1 MNDDKISTAASPPL
15 ATPQSVYAKLRKDW
29 QTEADRHRLKAVWIS
44 RGRLAI
50 FAVGFVMAWLTW
62 GTSVLSPWWM
72 TVPVATF
79 VGLVIVHDGVLRRWR
94 KEASTALFYERG
106 VARLENRWAGAGDS
120 GERFLPDSHP
130 YALDLDLFGP
140 GSLFEL
146 LSTATTSWGA
156 KTLADWLLSPAS
168 PAEIRARQAAVEE
181 LRPRLDLREEIATL
195 EREEEAPPARV
206 DPDALSRWASE
217 LPVLVSDWRRYV
229 AVIIGVALVTLV
241 AAWLGS
247 LISRLPVLWVLL
259 VGATFAFWLRSRVR
273 RVITAVE
280 KPARDLAVLSKL
292 LVLLERE
299 SFSSP
304 RLISLQQA
312 LRTHEIP
319 ASQQVRSLRRLID
332 LLDGRRNQ
340 MFAPLAALMLW
351 STQLAF
357 AIESW
362 RARFGSSVDRWLVTT
377 GELEALV
384 SLASYSYEHP
394 ADPFPTVVDQ
404 GPRFEGEALGHPL
417 IPEEQVVRNDLRL
430 GSDLRLLIVS
440 GSNMSGKSTLLRT
453 VGTNSVLALAGA
465 TVRAR
470 TLSLSPLAVG
480 ASIRI
485 QDSLQGGISRFYA
498 EILHLRQIMEMTEN
512 ELPLLFLLDEIL
524 QGTNSHDRR
533 IGADGL
539 VRGLV
544 ERRAVGLITTHDL
557 ALAKIADS
565 LAPAAA
571 NVHFEDHLEDGKMTF
586 SYQMQP
592 GVVQKSNALALMRAV
607 GLKV

>member
-1 MNDDKISTAASPPL
+1 M
-15 ATPQSVYAKLRKDW
+15 AT
-29 QTEADRHRLKAVWIS
+29 
-44 RGRLAI
+44 
-50 FAVGFVMAWLTW
+50 FAVGFVLAWFTW
-62 GTSVLSPWWM
+62 GTPLLSAWWM
-72 TVPVATF
+72 VVPVSIF
-79 VGLVIVHDGVLRRWR
+79 VGLVVVHDGVLRSWR
-94 KEASTALFYERG
+94 REASAASFYERG
-106 VARLENRWAGAGDS
+106 LARLENRWAGTGDS

-168 PAEIRARQAAVEE
+168 PTEIRERQAAVEE

-195 EREEEAPPARV
+195 DKEEQEPPAQV
-206 DPDALSRWASE
+206 DPDALSRWATE
-217 LPVLVSDWRRYV
+217 APVLVADWRRYV
-229 AVIIGVALVTLV
+229 ALVLGVSSVALV

-247 LISRLPVLWVLL
+247 LVTRLPLLWVLL
-259 VGATFAFWLRSRVR
+259 AAASFAFWLRSRVQ
-273 RVITAVE
+273 RVVTAVE
-280 KPARDLAVLSKL
+280 RPARDLAVLSKL

-304 RLISLQQA
+304 RLVSLQQA
-312 LRTHEIP
+312 LRTLETP
-319 ASQQVRSLRRLID
+319 ASQQVKSLRRRID
-332 LLDGRRNQ
+332 LLDARRNQ

-351 STQLAF
+351 GTQLAF

-362 RARFGSSVDRWLVTT
+362 RARFGSSVDRWLATT

-394 ADPFPTVVDQ
+394 NDPFPTIVDQ
-404 GPRFEGEALGHPL
+404 GPRFDGEALGHPL
-417 IPEEQVVRNDLRL
+417 IAEEQVVRNDLRL
-430 GSDLRLLIVS
+430 GSDHPRLLIVS

-453 VGTNSVLALAGA
+453 VGTNGVLALAGS
-465 TVRAR
+465 TVRA
-470 TLSLSPLAVG
+470 TKLSMSPLAVG

-544 ERRAVGLITTHDL
+544 ERGAVGLITTHDL

-565 LAPAAA
+565 LAPAGA

>member
-1 MNDDKISTAASPPL
+1 MNDKHSTPASTPP
-15 ATPQSVYAKLRKDW
+15 TNPKPVYAKLRKERR
-29 QTEADRHRLKAVWIS
+29 TEADRHRFKADWIS
-44 RGRLAI
+44 RGRLAN
-50 FAVGFVMAWLTW
+50 FAVGFVVAWFTW
-62 GTSVLSPWWM
+62 GTPLLSPWWM
-72 TVPVATF
+72 VVPVSTF

-94 KEASTALFYERG
+94 RNASAASFYERG
-106 VARLENRWAGAGDS
+106 LARLENQWAGTGDS
-120 GERFLPDSHP
+120 GERFLPQSHS
-130 YALDLDLFGP
+130 YALDLDLFGQ

-195 EREEEAPPARV
+195 DKEEEVPPAQV
-206 DPDALSRWASE
+206 DPDALSRWASRP
-217 LPVLVSDWRRYV
+217 PVLVSDWRRYV
-229 AVIIGVALVTLV
+229 ALVLGAASVTLV
-241 AAWLGS
+241 IAWLS
-247 LISRLPVLWVLL
+247 SIVSRLPLLWVLL
-259 VGATFAFWLRSRVR
+259 AAATFAFWLRARVV

-312 LRTHEIP
+312 LRTHETP
-319 ASQQVRSLRRLID
+319 ASQQVRSLRRRID
-332 LLDGRRNQ
+332 ILDARRNQ

-351 STQLAF
+351 ATQLAF

-362 RARFGSSVDRWLVTT
+362 RARFGSSVDRWLATT

-384 SLASYSYEHP
+384 SLASFSYEHP
-394 ADPFPTVVDQ
+394 ADPFPTVLDQ
-404 GPRFEGEALGHPL
+404 GPQFEGEALGHPL
-417 IPEEQVVRNDLRL
+417 IPEEQVVRNDLHL
-430 GSDLRLLIVS
+430 GSERRLLIVS

-498 EILHLRQIMEMTEN
+498 EILHLRRIMEMTDN
-512 ELPLLFLLDEIL
+512 DLPLLFLLDEIL

-544 ERRAVGLITTHDL
+544 ERGAVGLITTHDL

-586 SYQMQP
+586 SYQMQS

>member
-1 MNDDKISTAASPPL
+1 MNDDKNSTAASPPL
-15 ATPQSVYAKLRKDW
+15 TTPQVVYAKLRKDRR
-29 QTEADRHRLKAVWIS
+29 TEADRHRLKAVWIS
-44 RGRLAI
+44 RARLAT
-50 FAVGFVMAWLTW
+50 FAVGFVMAWFTW
-62 GTSVLSPWWM
+62 GTPVLSPWWM

-79 VGLVIVHDGVLRRWR
+79 VGLVIVHDEVLRRWR
-94 KEASTALFYERG
+94 RKASAALFYERG
-106 VARLENRWAGAGDS
+106 LARLGNGWAGAGDS

-130 YALDLDLFGP
+130 YALDLDLFGH

-195 EREEEAPPARV
+195 DKEEEAPPATV

-217 LPVLVSDWRRYV
+217 PPVLVSDWRRYV
-229 AVIIGVALVTLV
+229 AVIIGVASVTLV

-247 LISRLPVLWVLL
+247 LTSRLPVLWVLL

-304 RLISLQQA
+304 RLIGLQQA

-319 ASQQVRSLRRLID
+319 ASQQVRSLRRVID

-351 STQLAF
+351 ATQLAF

-362 RARFGSSVDRWLVTT
+362 GARFGSSVDRWLATT

-394 ADPFPTVVDQ
+394 ADPFPTVLDQ

-417 IPEEQVVRNDLRL
+417 LPEEQVVRNDLSL
-430 GSDLRLLIVS
+430 GNDLRLLIVS

-539 VRGLV
+539 LRGLV
-544 ERRAVGLITTHDL
+544 ERGAVGLITTHDL

-565 LAPAAA
+565 LAPSAA

>member
-1 MNDDKISTAASPPL
+1 MNDKRSTPASTPL
-15 ATPQSVYAKLRKDW
+15 ATPRLVYVKLREER
-29 QTEADRHRLKAVWIS
+29 EAEANRHHLKADWIS
-44 RGRLAI
+44 RGRVAT
-50 FAVGFVMAWLTW
+50 FAVGFVSAWFTW
-62 GTSVLSPWWM
+62 GTPVLSPWWM
-72 TVPVATF
+72 AIPVATF
-79 VGLVIVHDGVLRRWR
+79 VGLVIIHDGVLRSWR
-94 KEASTALFYERG
+94 REASATSFYGRG
-106 VARLENRWAGAGDS
+106 LARLENRWAGAGDS

-130 YALDLDLFGP
+130 YALDLDLFGR

-156 KTLADWLLSPAS
+156 KTLADWLLSPAA
-168 PAEIRARQAAVEE
+168 PAEIRARQAAIEE

-195 EREEEAPPARV
+195 DKEEKVPLAQV
-206 DPDALSRWASE
+206 DPDALSRWASAP
-217 LPVLVSDWRRYV
+217 PVLVSDWRRCV
-229 AVIIGVALVTLV
+229 AVILGAASVMLV

-247 LISRLPVLWVLL
+247 LVSRLPLLGVLFVE
-259 VGATFAFWLRSRVR
+259 ATFAFWLRSRVL

-292 LVLLERE
+292 LVLIERE

-304 RLISLQQA
+304 RLVSLQQS

-319 ASQQVRSLRRLID
+319 ASKQVRSLRRRID

-351 STQLAF
+351 ATQLAF

-394 ADPFPTVVDQ
+394 ADPFPTFVDE
-404 GPRFEGEALGHPL
+404 GLRFEGQALGHPL
-417 IPEEQVVRNDLRL
+417 IPEEQMVRNDLRL
-430 GSDLRLLIVS
+430 GTGQQRLLIVS

-470 TLSLSPLAVG
+470 ALSLSPLSVG

-485 QDSLQGGISRFYA
+485 QDSLQSGISRFYA
-498 EILHLRQIMEMTEN
+498 EVLHLRQIMEMTEN

-539 VRGLV
+539 VRSLV
-544 ERRAVGLITTHDL
+544 ERGAVGLITTHDL

-586 SYQMQP
+586 SYQIQS

>member
-1 MNDDKISTAASPPL
+1 MNDDKNSTAASPPL
-15 ATPQSVYAKLRKDW
+15 ATPQSVYAKLRKDR
-29 QTEADRHRLKAVWIS
+29 QTEADRHRLKAAWIS

-50 FAVGFVMAWLTW
+50 FAVGFVMAWFTW
-62 GTSVLSPWWM
+62 GTPVLSPWWM

-94 KEASTALFYERG
+94 REAGAALFYERG
-106 VARLENRWAGAGDS
+106 LARLENRWAGAGDS

-130 YALDLDLFGP
+130 YALDLDLFGH

-181 LRPRLDLREEIATL
+181 LRPRLDLREEIATF
-195 EREEEAPPARV
+195 EKEEVAPPAKV

-217 LPVLVSDWRRYV
+217 PPVLVSDWRRYV
-229 AVIIGVALVTLV
+229 AVIIGVASVTLV

-351 STQLAF
+351 ATQLAF

-362 RARFGSSVDRWLVTT
+362 RARFGSSVDRWLATT

-394 ADPFPTVVDQ
+394 ADPFPTVADQ

-544 ERRAVGLITTHDL
+544 ERGAVGLITTHDL

>member
-1 MNDDKISTAASPPL
+1 MNDDKNSTAASPPL
-15 ATPQSVYAKLRKDW
+15 ATPQVVYAKLRKDRR
-29 QTEADRHRLKAVWIS
+29 TEANRHRLKAGWIS

-50 FAVGFVMAWLTW
+50 FAVGFVMAWFTW
-62 GTSVLSPWWM
+62 GTPVSSPWWM
-72 TVPVATF
+72 TIPVATF

-94 KEASTALFYERG
+94 RKASAALFYERG
-106 VARLENRWAGAGDS
+106 LARLGNRWAGAGDS

-130 YALDLDLFGP
+130 YALDLDLFGH
-140 GSLFEL
+140 GSLFEF
-146 LSTATTSWGA
+146 LSTATTGWGA

-195 EREEEAPPARV
+195 ETEEEAPPEKV
-206 DPDALSRWASE
+206 DADTLSRWASE
-217 LPVLVSDWRRYV
+217 PPVLVSDWRRYV
-229 AVIIGVALVTLV
+229 AVIIGVASVTLV

-247 LISRLPVLWVLL
+247 LISRLPVLWGLL

-304 RLISLQQA
+304 RLIGLQQA
-312 LRTHEIP
+312 LRMHEIP
-319 ASQQVRSLRRLID
+319 ASQQVKSLRRVID

-362 RARFGSSVDRWLVTT
+362 RARFGSSVDRWLATT
-377 GELEALV
+377 GELESLV

-417 IPEEQVVRNDLRL
+417 IPEEQVVRNDLSL
-430 GSDLRLLIVS
+430 GNDLRLLIVS

-453 VGTNSVLALAGA
+453 VGTNGVLALAGA

-539 VRGLV
+539 LRGLV
-544 ERRAVGLITTHDL
+544 ERGAVGLITTHDL
-557 ALAKIADS
+557 ELAKIADS
-565 LAPAAA
+565 LVPSAA

>member
-1 MNDDKISTAASPPL
+1 MNYQSFVPSSNPE
-15 ATPQSVYAKLRKDW
+15 SVYAELRK
-29 QTEADRHRLKAVWIS
+29 QRQSEADSHRREATRIS
-44 RGRLAI
+44 LGRLAV
-50 FAVGFVMAWLTW
+50 FAVGFVVAWFTW
-62 GTSVLSPWWM
+62 GTPLLSPWWM
-72 TVPVATF
+72 TVPVVTF
-79 VGLVIVHDGVLRRWR
+79 LGLVVVHDGVLRRWR
-94 KEASTALFYERG
+94 REASAASFYERG
-106 VARLENRWAGAGDS
+106 LARLGNKWAGAGDS
-120 GERFLPDSHP
+120 GERYLPASHP
-130 YALDLDLFGP
+130 YALDLDLFGH

-156 KTLADWLLSPAS
+156 KTLAEWLLSPVS
-168 PAEIRARQAAVEE
+168 PVEIRARQVAIEE

-195 EREEEAPPARV
+195 DKEEKAPPAQV
-206 DPDALSRWASE
+206 DPDSLSRWMSE
-217 LPVLVSDWRRYV
+217 SPVLVSDWRRYV
-229 AVIIGVALVTLV
+229 AVIIGAASVTLV

-247 LISRLPVLWVLL
+247 LVSRLPLLWVLL
-259 VGATFAFWLRSRVR
+259 VEATFAFWLRSRVR
-273 RVITAVE
+273 RVIAAVE

-292 LVLLERE
+292 LLLLERE

-304 RLISLQQA
+304 KLISLQEA
-312 LRTHEIP
+312 LRTHGIP
-319 ASQQVRSLRRLID
+319 ASRQVRSLRRLID

-351 STQLAF
+351 ATQLAF
-357 AIESW
+357 AIEAW
-362 RARFGSSVDRWLVTT
+362 RSRFGGSVDRWLATT

-394 ADPFPTVVDQ
+394 ADPFPTVVDH
-404 GPRFEGEALGHPL
+404 GPLFEGEALGHPL
-417 IPEEQVVRNDLRL
+417 IPEERVVRNDLRL
-430 GSDLRLLIVS
+430 GSDRRLLIVS

-453 VGTNSVLALAGA
+453 VGTNSVLACAGA

-470 TLSLSPLAVG
+470 KLRLSPLAVG

-498 EILHLRQIMEMTEN
+498 EILHLRQIMEMTEDG
-512 ELPLLFLLDEIL
+512 LPLLFLLDEIL

-544 ERRAVGLITTHDL
+544 ERGAVGLITTHDL

-571 NVHFEDHLEDGKMTF
+571 NVHFEDHLEGGKMTF
-586 SYQMQP
+586 SYQMQS